1 VSIAEI
7 SLKLNPL
14 TRIRRALSIS
24 YIAEYVFDYGQLKST
39 FVCALEHWKPQ
50 TISFLE
56 LPPEIRNMIY
66 NLLVNETKDRKPRLH
81 DFKPGSFS
89 AAPSLN
95 MLHTCTQVQQELL
108 PLYFSIVTPHFSTP
122 SRDGFRTRTFTHSFQ
137 TKVVAWLDKQG
148 PDAVDY
154 FHAIFLRSY
163 GLPFVDCSIKIH
175 KPMVVEARVRSC
187 KMYEGREGH
196 EASINHTL
204 AEKITESLKLF
215 NTGLLGLRHFE
226 LAEEAID
233 QLQRKIESL
242 SVNKL

>member
-1 VSIAEI
+1 M
-7 SLKLNPL
+7 
-14 TRIRRALSIS
+14 S

-66 NLLVNETKDRKPRLH
+66 NLLV
-81 DFKPGSFS
+81 
-89 AAPSLN
+89 
-95 MLHTCTQVQQELL
+95 QQELL
-108 PLYFSIVTPHFSTP
+108 PLYFSIITPHLRMS
-122 SRDGFRTRTFTHSFQ
+122 SRDGLRTRTFDYAFQ
-137 TKVVAWLDKQG
+137 AEVVVWLDRKG

-154 FHAIFLRSY
+154 FHAIFLRSF
-163 GLPFVDCSIKIH
+163 GLPYVDCSIKIH

-187 KMYEGREGH
+187 KMYEGCEGL
-196 EASINHTL
+196 EASTNQTL
-204 AEKITESLKLF
+204 AEKITESLKLS

-226 LAEEAID
+226 LAEEVID

-242 SVNKL
+242 SANKL